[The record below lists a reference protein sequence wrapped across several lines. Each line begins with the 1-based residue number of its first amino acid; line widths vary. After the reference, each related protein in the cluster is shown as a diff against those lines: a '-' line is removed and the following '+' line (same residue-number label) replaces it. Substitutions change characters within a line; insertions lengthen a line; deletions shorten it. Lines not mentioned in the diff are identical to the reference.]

1 MSMAAGQAL
10 MMKLGTQ
17 LSAISTSG
25 MSISQ
30 IKASLKSTAMS
41 SSMFALKVDSG
52 EKSGW
57 LVKEPVANA
66 NPIVINPTSSETP
79 KSFNSKNEAQ
89 EYQALYDLYTY
100 NYALSSSSIS
110 IVTMME
116 PNPKSSENVDKM
128 ADQLGPDCL
137 TKNQETWS
145 SHTPRKPTP
154 AEFKQVIES
163 KILSFS

>member
-17 LSAISTSG
+17 LSAISTRG
-25 MSISQ
+25 MSIDQ

-57 LVKEPVANA
+57 LVKEPVPNE
-66 NPIVINPTSSETP
+66 NPVVIDPSSSQTP
-79 KSFNSKNEAQ
+79 KSFNSKSEAQ
-89 EYQALYDLYTY
+89 EYQALYDLYNY
-100 NYALSSSSIS
+100 NYALSSSTIS
-110 IVTMME
+110 ITTMME

-128 ADQLGPDCL
+128 ADELGPTCL
-137 TKNQETWS
+137 AENNRTWS
-145 SHTPRKPTP
+145 LDPRRKPTP
-154 AEFKQVIES
+154 AEFKSVIES
-163 KILSFS
+163 KILSYS

>member
-17 LSAISTSG
+17 LSAISTSS
-25 MSISQ
+25 MTINQ

-57 LVKEPVANA
+57 LVKEPVPNE
-66 NPIVINPTSSETP
+66 NPIVIDPNSSQTP

-89 EYQALYDLYTY
+89 EYQALYDLYNY
-100 NYALSSSSIS
+100 NYELSSSSIS
-110 IVTMME
+110 ITTMME

-137 TKNQETWS
+137 SKNQQTWS
-145 SHTPRKPTP
+145 SSSPRKPTP
-154 AEFKQVIES
+154 AEFKSVIEA